1 MSLRFIYGRSGSGKS
16 TYCLNEI
23 KERVKNGADHPL
35 VLLVPEQY
43 TLQAERDLINVLKT
57 GGILKTEVLSF
68 RRLAFRVFNEAGGI
82 TYPHIHP
89 AGKSM
94 LIYRV
99 LTQIKDELKVYT
111 RSADRKGFV
120 SSLSGLITELKRY
133 NVTPEDLQN
142 VIADM
147 ADQPLRDK
155 LAELNAV
162 YSGFEELI
170 RQRYRDSDDDLTL
183 AAAKLESTNIFDGA
197 EIWVDGFAGFT
208 PQEYKV
214 ITRLLLKVNRVNI
227 CLCTDCLDEEGL
239 METDVF
245 SEVKGVYRKFKKI
258 CQEAGLEIEPSVH
271 LAEVPLPRFR
281 CSTEL
286 SHLERYYDAY
296 PYRVYPEATRDISL
310 HASVNIYA
318 EIEAT
323 AADIVRLCR
332 DRGLRYRDIA
342 VVTGNL
348 DGYRSFL
355 ETVFAEYEIP
365 YFLDSKTEI
374 TDQPLVRMILA
385 MLDIFN
391 DHWSYEAVFAY
402 LKTGLT
408 GLDRERMDR
417 IENYVLACGVRGSR
431 WTKNEDWTMHPGLL
445 PEENQRP
452 QDVEKAKIELK
463 EINQTR
469 REIAVPLLQF
479 RAKTKNRKKASEICE
494 ALYDFLGGIGVP
506 ARLER
511 IMEEFRRQGMLNLA
525 NEYGQVWNILMNV
538 LDQTV
543 ETMGEEP
550 LSLESFTD
558 TLKIGFAEYQIGLIP
573 ASLDQV
579 LIGSIE
585 RFRSHQIKALF
596 ILGVNDGVFPST
608 AQTEGILADADR
620 AALNTVGIEL
630 ANDTRTQAFQ
640 AQYLIYRSLTT
651 ASAYLRLS
659 WPIADQ
665 EGRSLRPSLVIYRLR
680 KLFPEI
686 LENSTLIPALSR
698 FAAGKENAE
707 TENIGTENTETK
719 NTEVVNAGTENTWL
733 ESAELEQLTGKS
745 PSFKQMVAAFRRK
758 AEGLEINGWWRD
770 VYRWYNGLEEWKPRC
785 EALQTAFSARNIAE
799 PVSSAKITAL
809 YGASAHAS
817 ASRLEKYASCQ
828 FAFYLQ
834 YGLEAKE
841 RKIYQFSPPD
851 VGTFMH
857 AVLERFSLE
866 AAQQQIS
873 WREMERP
880 WCREKVSEIVDEMLR
895 KMQGSGL
902 TSSQRYT
909 SLALRLKR
917 VITRAVWMIAE
928 HLKRSGFE
936 PLGYELGFGEREKF
950 PPIVIELDSGRKVSL
965 SGRIDRVDALE
976 AEEGTYLRIVDYK
989 SGSKD
994 FKLADVYY
1002 GLQIQLFT
1010 YLDALWQNSGLE
1022 TEKPVLPGGILYFRI
1037 DDPIVRAD
1045 GRLTEEEIELD
1056 IMKQLKMKGLLL
1068 ADVKL
1073 IKEMDRTIDGTSLI
1087 IPARINKGDLLGKSS
1102 AATLEQFEILRKYV
1116 RNLLKDLCEEMMGG
1130 SVSITPYKKKRITSC
1145 TYCCYAAV
1153 CQFDPARK
1161 ENSFRLLTAH
1171 GDEEIWNHIMK
1182 AEQNHD

>member
-23 KERVKNGADHPL
+23 KERVNNGADHPL

-99 LTQIKDELKVYT
+99 LMQIKEELKVYT
-111 RSADRKGFV
+111 RSAERKGFI

-142 VIADM
+142 AIAVM
-147 ADQPLRDK
+147 ADQPLKDK
-155 LAELNAV
+155 LTELNAV

-183 AAAKLESTNIFDGA
+183 TAAKLESTTIFDGA
-197 EIWVDGFAGFT
+197 EIWIDGFAGFT

-214 ITRLLLKVNRVNI
+214 ITMLLLKVSRVNI
-227 CLCTDCLDEEGL
+227 CLCTDSLAEEGL
-239 METDVF
+239 LETDVF

-258 CQEAGLEIEPSVH
+258 CQEAGLEIEPPVQ
-271 LAEVPLPRFR
+271 AAGFPLPRFR
-281 CSTEL
+281 CSAEL
-286 SHLERYYDAY
+286 SHLERYCDVY
-296 PYRVYPEATRDISL
+296 PHRVYTEATRDIFL

-318 EIEAT
+318 EIEAA

-365 YFLDSKTEI
+365 YFLDRKTEI
-374 TDQPLVRMILA
+374 TDQPLVRMMLA
-385 MLDIFN
+385 MLDIFSDN
-391 DHWSYEAVFAY
+391 WSYETVFAY
-402 LKTGLT
+402 LKTGLS
-408 GLDRERMDR
+408 GLDRERIDH
-417 IENYVLACGVRGSR
+417 IENYVLACGIRGSR

-452 QDVEKAKIELK
+452 QDVEKAEAELK

-469 REIAVPLLQF
+469 REIAAPLLQF

-585 RFRSHQIKALF
+585 RFRSHEIKALF
-596 ILGVNDGVFPST
+596 ILGVNDGVFPAT

-665 EGRSLRPSLVIYRLR
+665 EGRSLRPSMVIYRLR
-680 KLFPEI
+680 KLFPKI
-686 LENSTLIPALSR
+686 TENSTLIPMLSG

-758 AEGLEINGWWRD
+758 AEGLEINGWWQD

-799 PVSSAKITAL
+799 PVSSEKITAL

-902 TSSQRYT
+902 TASQRYT

-1116 RNLLKDLCEEMMGG
+1116 RNLLKDLCEEMMSG
-1130 SVSITPYKKKRITSC
+1130 SVSITPYKKKRTTSC
-1145 TYCCYAAV
+1145 TYCHYAAV

-1161 ENSFRLLTAH
+1161 ENSFRLLADR
-1171 GDEEIWNHIMK
+1171 GDEEIWNDIMK